1 MSKAHNKKRNVGII
15 YELLLRHVS
24 HCLIEGKNK
33 EAQKALDILQKRFSQ
48 ETELYKEF
56 RLFNALVKST
66 VTNTSIAAA
75 ILTEAKSAARRTDRQ
90 KLDREKSF
98 LIKEINY
105 SLNDSS
111 FYKRRIPDYKTY
123 ASIQVLLNNWRKK
136 DESDLTQMVMYE
148 SKVID
153 HLLSEKKDESDLE
166 KHIDPD
172 VNSLVIKI
180 LTEKFNKK
188 YGEKLNEEQ
197 KELIKFYVFS
207 LEDNTQENISRFLFE
222 LKSKTLEK
230 ITRFKDTTD
239 NDVILEKIDDV
250 SNKINNLP
258 VEEINDQSISKY
270 LTVSRLSYEL
280 VGDLQ

>member
-1 MSKAHNKKRNVGII
+1 MPKAHNKKRNVGII

-24 HCLIEGKNK
+24 SCLIEGKNK

-48 ETELYKEF
+48 DTELYKEF

-66 VTNTSIAAA
+66 VTNTSVAAA
-75 ILTEAKSAARRTDRQ
+75 ILTEAKSAARRTDSQ

-105 SLNDSS
+105 SLNDSN
-111 FYKRRIPDYKTY
+111 FYKRHVPNYKTY
-123 ASIQVLLNNWRKK
+123 ASIQVLLNSWRKK
-136 DESDLTQMVMYE
+136 DASDLTQMVIYE

-153 HLLSEKKDESDLE
+153 HLLSEKKDTEILE
-166 KHIDPD
+166 EQVDPD
-172 VNSLVIKI
+172 VNVLVIKI

-207 LEDNTQENISRFLFE
+207 LEEETQETLSGFLTE
-222 LKSKTLEK
+222 LKSQTLEK
-230 ITRFKDTTD
+230 VIKFKDTTD
-239 NDVILEKIDDV
+239 NDVILEKIDEV
-250 SNKINNLP
+250 RNKINNLP
-258 VEEINDQSISKY
+258 TEEIDDQSISRY
-270 LTVSRLSYEL
+270 LAVSRLSYEL
-280 VGDLQ
+280 TGDL

>member
-1 MSKAHNKKRNVGII
+1 MPKAHNKKRNVGII

-24 HCLIEGKNK
+24 SCLIEGKNK

-48 ETELYKEF
+48 DTELYKEF

-66 VTNTSIAAA
+66 VTNTSVAAA
-75 ILTEAKSAARRTDRQ
+75 ILTEAKSAARRTDSQ

-111 FYKRRIPDYKTY
+111 FYKRHIPDYKTY

-136 DESDLTQMVMYE
+136 DTSDLTQMVMYE
-148 SKVID
+148 SKVIN
-153 HLLSEKKDESDLE
+153 HLLSEKKQSEILE
-166 KHIDPD
+166 EQVDPD
-172 VNSLVIKI
+172 VNVLVIKI

-207 LEDNTQENISRFLFE
+207 LEEETQEKLTGFLTE
-222 LKSKTLEK
+222 LKSQTLDK
-230 ITRFKDTTD
+230 VIKFKDNTD
-239 NDVILEKIDDV
+239 NNVILEKIDEV
-250 SNKINNLP
+250 KNKINNLP
-258 VEEINDQSISKY
+258 TEEIDDQSISRY
-270 LTVSRLSYEL
+270 LAVSRLSYEL
-280 VGDLQ
+280 TGDL